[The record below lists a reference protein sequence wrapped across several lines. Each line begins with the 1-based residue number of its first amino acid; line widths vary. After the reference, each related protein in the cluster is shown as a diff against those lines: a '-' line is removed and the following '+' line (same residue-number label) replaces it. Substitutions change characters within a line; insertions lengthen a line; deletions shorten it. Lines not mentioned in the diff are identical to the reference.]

1 MSSSVPAAA
10 APQTAAERQ
19 RHREVLEALSGL
31 LLGMFVTILSSTVVS
46 TSLPRIIGDIGGGQ
60 SAYTWVVTST
70 LLAMTVSTPI
80 WGKFADLFDRK
91 LLVQLSLIIFV
102 IGSAL
107 AGFSRSPGEMIG
119 FRVIQGL
126 GAGGLT
132 ALVQVVL
139 ADLVS
144 PRERG
149 RYAGYLSATMAVGT
163 VGGPLLGGTITD
175 SVGWRWN
182 FYIGVPIAA
191 IALIVLQKT
200 LHLAARPKREVS
212 IDYLGAGLIG
222 GAVSL
227 LLIWVSLAGTN
238 FAWLSTQSY
247 LMIGISILLGVAA
260 ILNEF
265 HVREPIIPMNLFR
278 NRTVVLAVIASVAVG
293 TAMFG
298 TSVFLSQYMQLS
310 RGKSPIE
317 AGLLTLPMVIGVLIS
332 SLVVGRI
339 ISRTGVWKRYV
350 VTGSFLLTIGMALM
364 STIHYDTS
372 FVLLYIYMAM
382 IGLGVG
388 VVMQNLVLV
397 VQNSVKATNLG
408 SASATVTFFRS
419 LGGAIGVSALG
430 ALLGHQVSSRVT
442 SGLAAIGAPS
452 TGANGS
458 HSIPVLS
465 ELPPPVRL
473 IVEQAYGLSIGN
485 LFLVAAILSVA
496 TIITVILLP
505 NVELGRLTSAQ
516 QLARELQNAP
526 AGLRTERPVN
536 QPPAVGLPAADTK
549 TPSVSPTVRPSGSS
563 R

>member
-1 MSSSVPAAA
+1 MSSSVPA
-10 APQTAAERQ
+10 TASASSPAERQ

-31 LLGMFVTILSSTVVS
+31 LLGMFVTILSGTVVS
-46 TSLPRIIGDIGGGQ
+46 TSLPRIIGDLGGGQ

-91 LLVQLSLIIFV
+91 LLVQLALIIFV

-107 AGFSRSPGEMIG
+107 AGLSQSAGEMIG
-119 FRVIQGL
+119 FRVLQGL
-126 GAGGLT
+126 GAGGLV

-175 SVGWRWN
+175 SIGWRWN

-191 IALIVLQKT
+191 IALVVLQKT
-200 LHLAARPKREVS
+200 LHLPARPKRHVS
-212 IDYLGAGLIG
+212 IDYLGAGLI
-222 GAVSL
+222 AASVSL
-227 LLIWVSLAGTN
+227 LLIWVSLAGTH

-247 LMIGISILLGVAA
+247 LMVGGAILIGVAA
-260 ILNEF
+260 VANELR
-265 HVREPIIPMNLFR
+265 VGEPIVPMNLFR
-278 NRTVVLAVIASVAVG
+278 NRTVVLAVIASIAVG

-310 RGKSPIE
+310 RGKSPTE

-364 STIHYDTS
+364 STIKYDTS
-372 FVLLYIYMAM
+372 FVLLYIYMLM

-458 HSIPVLS
+458 QSIPVLS
-465 ELPPPVRL
+465 ELPQPVRL
-473 IVEQAYGLSIGN
+473 VVEKAYGLGIGD

-496 TIITVILLP
+496 TIVAVILLP
-505 NVELGRLTSAQ
+505 NVALGTLTSAQ
-516 QLARELQNAP
+516 QLAREQQTAP
-526 AGLRTERPVN
+526 AAGRTERPVN
-536 QPPAVGLPAADTK
+536 QPATVGLPAADTTTRSA
-549 TPSVSPTVRPSGSS
+549 TPHVTPSGSP